1 MWFFPDDRMFACH
14 HTALCE
20 NLVQL
25 SFALQMA
32 ISSK

>member
-1 MWFFPDDRMFACH
+1 MFACH

-32 ISSK
+32 ISSKWPTLHYE

>member
-1 MWFFPDDRMFACH
+1 MWLFADDRMFACH
-14 HTALCE
+14 HSALCE

-32 ISSK
+32 ITSK